1 LDDQVAA
8 AVAAYK
14 PTLVS
19 VGSPKDVDK
28 YAQKLI
34 KDQDQEAAFMMFD
47 LGMVT
52 RLYEAWKTTM
62 PRVEPFYGEPRRHLL
77 FRGLPAGVP
86 FVMCC
91 CSKEF
96 CYVGSSAL

>member
-1 LDDQVAA
+1 M
-8 AVAAYK
+8 AAYK
-14 PTLVS
+14 PSLVS

-34 KDQDQEAAFMMFD
+34 KEQDQEAAFMMFD

-62 PRVEPFYGEPRRHLL
+62 PRVEPFYGEPCRHLL

-86 FVMCC
+86 LCC
-91 CSKEF
+91 AVLKEF
-96 CYVGSSAL
+96 CYVGSCTPLPRL